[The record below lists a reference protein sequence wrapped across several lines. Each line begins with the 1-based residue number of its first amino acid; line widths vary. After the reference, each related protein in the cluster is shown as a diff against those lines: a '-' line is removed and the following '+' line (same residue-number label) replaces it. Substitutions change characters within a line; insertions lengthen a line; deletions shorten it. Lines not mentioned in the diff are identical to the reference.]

1 MAEREPHTARLSA
14 AALPPPPLLKL
25 SWPPLN
31 RWRLIC
37 YDGFRRHM
45 WLTRASRVVP
55 RVNEIIKLRL
65 PADQHARLPPACQA
79 PAYSSSPA
87 KMAHVSRECYNC
99 LPPGVHYIT
108 PLCNFL
114 LPNNSHDVGLIVTA
128 AMQNIAYCY
137 ANVHDYLDILHI
149 TVANYIIASI
159 CTFMST
165 CVIQ

>member
-1 MAEREPHTARLSA
+1 MKTWQSA
-14 AALPPPPLLKL
+14 SPSLLACQLLLCFLLPLLKP

-45 WLTRASRVVP
+45 WLTRASRVVR
-55 RVNEIIKLRL
+55 RVNEIIRL
-65 PADQHARLPPACQA
+65 PADQDARLSPACQA

-114 LPNNSHDVGLIVTA
+114 LPNNSHDVRLIITV

-137 ANVHDYLDILHI
+137 ANEHVYFDILYNI
-149 TVANYIIASI
+149 SI
-159 CTFMST
+159 FISWHQNTPSCRL
-165 CVIQ
+165 V